1 MIKEL
6 SIGRGYDATPPPM
19 PPAPL
24 AAADAAQA
32 GEAAA
37 PAGPSSAGP
46 PPAPGSPHTP
56 EGWGYDLLLYANEQL
71 LRGSDNVT
79 LVAFAGLAFQ
89 QIRGKGEIHHDIA
102 CGILL
107 FSVLLC
113 AIVHFAIGNAYLG
126 RARRMI
132 QGQRESRRQHMV
144 NQASFGVVWMAAG
157 FQFFCVVIG
166 TLLMFPQKP
175 PEFLQR
181 WLEWLIG

>member
-1 MIKEL
+1 VIKEL
-6 SIGRGYDATPPPM
+6 SLGRGYDATSPPM

-24 AAADAAQA
+24 PAASIPAGDGTAPPAQA
-32 GEAAA
+32 
-37 PAGPSSAGP
+37 
-46 PPAPGSPHTP
+46 GSPHTP
-56 EGWGYDLLLYANEQL
+56 DGWGYDLLLYANEQL

-79 LVAFAGLAFQ
+79 LVAFAALAFQ
-89 QIRGKGEIHHDIA
+89 QIRGKGELHHDIA

-132 QGQRESRRQHMV
+132 QGQRESRRQHML

-175 PEFLQR
+175 PEFLER
-181 WLEWLIG
+181 WLAWLVG